1 MTEQARI
8 FISHSAADRREGDA
22 VNVRAHDVRTAIR
35 KKVENDPRFRVL
47 IDEIQLKAGD
57 SWRARINLWLG
68 LCDAAVLVLSP
79 AALKSHYVAFEANIL
94 GYRWALDHSFRIIPV
109 LVGMTMDEIKNSPLN
124 PAQVSEWQSETTSG
138 TPDEVADKV
147 LQALAGVVVSKSRPI
162 DRLATVLK
170 SYLPSSEFY
179 LDDAAQALAVD
190 EIPWSIDEKTFRLA
204 LRMLGSGMADDCARA
219 IRILTDAPEFKKD
232 VSLDRI
238 KELITSA
245 WVDMKA
251 DEIPPNART
260 VAPRPMLLNATS
272 RTIAETYMI
281 AARYRKESLRYK
293 LVEAAVIIDEQ
304 VDQQGHEQLVIAK
317 VRTELETALR
327 RTGDQLATALAG
339 YHSQKEAVVVV
350 LHEHSLTPT
359 LLPKLRDEFKH
370 VTFFV
375 LGGPTAGSIVN
386 QNGDMFVVI
395 PPLDIDEEQVFLE
408 QRDSFC
414 GLIDLA

>member
-8 FISHSAADRREGDA
+8 FISHSAADRQEGDA

-35 KKVENDPRFRVL
+35 QKVENDPRFHVL
-47 IDEIQLKAGD
+47 IDEIELKAGD

-94 GYRWALDHSFRIIPV
+94 GYRWALDHSFRILPV
-109 LVGMTMDEIKNSPLN
+109 LVGVTMDDIKNSPLN
-124 PAQVSEWQSETTSG
+124 PAQVSEWQSETSG

-147 LQALAGVVVSKSRPI
+147 LQALSGVVVSQSRPI

-170 SYLPSSEFY
+170 SYLPNADFY
-179 LDDAAQALAVD
+179 LDDAAQALTMKQ
-190 EIPWSIDEKTFRLA
+190 IPWTIDDKNFRLA
-204 LRMLGSGMADDCARA
+204 LRLLGSGMADECATA
-219 IRILTDAPEFKKD
+219 IRILTDAPGFQKD

-251 DEIPPNART
+251 TEIPANACDE
-260 VAPRPMLLNATS
+260 APRPMLLNATS
-272 RTIAETYMI
+272 RTIAETYMT
-281 AARYRKESLRYK
+281 AARYRKQPYLRYK

-304 VDQQGHEQLVIAK
+304 VDRNVHEQLVMDK

-327 RTGDQLATALAG
+327 KTGDQLAAELVK
-339 YHSQKEAVVVV
+339 YHRAREAVVVV

-359 LLPKLRDEFKH
+359 LLPKLRDAFKH

-375 LGGPTAGSIVN
+375 LGGPKAGSIVN

-395 PPLDIDEEQVFLE
+395 PALDVDEEKVFLE